1 MPLKNRLSL
10 LALVIGGCFATVAGA
25 DISINAEDD
34 QKAKQKV
41 SKLTWA
47 DENDLAR
54 KEETVERLG
63 QRHFGQSLRH
73 NTSDLELLQRIA
85 DHKLIKQNDVEN
97 LQALGVV
104 LGNTLKDELGLEWK
118 IYTDAKGRSRAVCV
132 PDTEYCLFPM
142 TMLSRR
148 LEVGV
153 PVDVDQVYADAVQAI
168 DPYLPDQNA
177 YDGVKPDPSD
187 KPGWLKDRKTGQPPI
202 RIRVQ

>member
-10 LALVIGGCFATVAGA
+10 LALVIGGCFATAASA

-41 SKLTWA
+41 SELTWA

-54 KEETVERLG
+54 KEQAVERLG

-73 NTSDLELLQRIA
+73 NITDLELLQRIA
-85 DHKLIKQNDVEN
+85 DRKLIKQNDVEN

-104 LGNTLKDELGLEWK
+104 LGNTLKNELGLEWK
-118 IYTDAKGRSRAVCV
+118 VYTDAKGRSRAVCV

-153 PVDVDQVYADAVQAI
+153 PVDVDQVYADAVEAI

-177 YDGVKPDPSD
+177 YDGIKPDPSD
-187 KPGWLKDRKTGQPPI
+187 RPGWLKDRKTGEPHI

>member
-1 MPLKNRLSL
+1 MRLKSRLYPLVL
-10 LALVIGGCFATVAGA
+10 LLGTCLATTAHA
-25 DISINAEDD
+25 DIRINAQDEE
-34 QKAKQKV
+34 KAKQKV
-41 SKLTWA
+41 SELTWA

-54 KEETVERLG
+54 KQEAVERLG

-73 NTSDLELLQRIA
+73 NKSDLELLQRIA
-85 DHKLIKQNDVEN
+85 DRKVIKQHDVEN

-118 IYTDAKGRSRAVCV
+118 VYNDGKGRSRAVCV

-153 PVDVDQVYADAVQAI
+153 PVDVDKVYADAVAAI
-168 DPYLPDQNA
+168 DPYVPDQNA
-177 YDGVKPDPSD
+177 YDGIKPDPRD
-187 KPGWLKDRKTGQPPI
+187 RPGWLKDRKSSPPPI